1 MKTSSQIKKYK
12 KAVESL
18 SVNELLTALNNS
30 RLTADEKF
38 AIELTDIYQVTN
50 KEASVKMNTDERQ
63 LGRWL
68 HSGRKKILKQIFK

>member
-38 AIELTDIYQVTN
+38 AIELTDIYQITN
-50 KEASVKMNTDERQ
+50 KESAVKMNTDERQ
-63 LGRWL
+63 FGRWL

>member
-63 LGRWL
+63 LGRWM

>member
-18 SVNELLTALNNS
+18 SVDELLTALNNS

-68 HSGRKKILKQIFK
+68 HSGRIKILKQIFK

>member
-18 SVNELLTALNNS
+18 SVSELLTALNNS

-68 HSGRKKILKQIFK
+68 HSGRIKILKQIFK

>member
-30 RLTADEKF
+30 KLTADEKF

>member
-1 MKTSSQIKKYK
+1 MKTSAQIRRYK

-18 SVNELLTALNNS
+18 NLDELLAALNNS
-30 RLTADEKF
+30 RLTADERF
-38 AIELTDIYQVTN
+38 AIELTDVYQKTN
-50 KEASVKMNTDERQ
+50 KEAAVTMNTDERQ

>member
-68 HSGRKKILKQIFK
+68 HSGRIKILKQIFK

>member
-1 MKTSSQIKKYK
+1 MKTSAQIRRYK

-30 RLTADEKF
+30 RLTSDERF
-38 AIELTDIYQVTN
+38 AIELTDVYQKTN
-50 KEASVKMNTDERQ
+50 KEAAVKMNTDERQ

>member
-38 AIELTDIYQVTN
+38 AIELADIYQVTN
-50 KEASVKMNTDERQ
+50 KEAAVRMNADERQ

-68 HSGRKKILKQIFK
+68 HSGRIKILKQIFK

>member
-18 SVNELLTALNNS
+18 NVDELLTALNNS

-68 HSGRKKILKQIFK
+68 HSGRIKILKQIFK